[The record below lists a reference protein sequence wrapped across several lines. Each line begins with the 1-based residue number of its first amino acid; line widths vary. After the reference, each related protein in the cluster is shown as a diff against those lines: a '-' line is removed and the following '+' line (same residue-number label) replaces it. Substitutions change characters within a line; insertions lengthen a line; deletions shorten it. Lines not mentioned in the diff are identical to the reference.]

1 MIVGM
6 VVSAISGG
14 VTALAVSLA
23 HDAGALQ
30 AALSYPLGGM
40 IAVMAFAA
48 VAFGRQT
55 SDRF

>member
-6 VVSAISGG
+6 VLSAISGG
-14 VTALAVSLA
+14 ATALAVSLA

-40 IAVMAFAA
+40 VAVMAFAA
-48 VAFGRQT
+48 VAFARDAT
-55 SDRF
+55 DRG